1 MPLGTEKTSL
11 FGAAGGAGGLSPGGN
26 YLGDGSDGDVTISSN
41 TELTV
46 LNKSGSYDGDMI
58 VKNYTSL
65 TIDSG
70 ITLQPDQACRG
81 MLIYVQG
88 DCTINGTLRITQSP
102 ISDSTAAAGGAN
114 ADPTAT
120 GGSDSSAVSSTGLR
134 YPVKTSGGSDTL
146 AAADFAGCGNAA
158 VAAVANQTAI
168 SSNGDILKIEREGGA
183 GGVGFTDPSGGPPQG
198 AAGIHGTA
206 GTTGGTTISSGGG
219 GTGSPDN
226 GTVGSGG
233 KGSCFAGGA
242 GSGGGHGGTSS
253 SVTNH
258 GGSAGTAGQCGACFV
273 DGVMIELPD
282 GSHKNISQIEEG
294 DLVKTENGSERVG
307 KPWSGPIE
315 DRRLFGFNGEK
326 PFVTGQHPFMTQ
338 DGWKHCFEIER
349 GDTLYRNGKGEVKVE
364 SIDYEEVPEDTLIYN
379 FHVHDDPSYY
389 ANDYLVH
396 NKGNSGGGAGNPSGA
411 GCGVGT
417 KPSEGVGGLI
427 FMVVGGDLTVAS
439 GATISAQGTNGGN
452 CSGCGAGGGGSSGGG
467 NIMLAHVGSY
477 TNSGT
482 VSAAGGTGIR
492 RGGNGGAGGVHNIT
506 IT

>member
-1 MPLGTEKTSL
+1 MPI
-11 FGAAGGAGGLSPGGN
+11 GAGILGMFGPGADASKSAGGN
-26 YLGDGSDGDVTISSN
+26 YLGDGSDGDVTISAD

-46 LNKSGSYDGDMI
+46 LNKNGDYDGDMI

-65 TIDSG
+65 TIDASYN
-70 ITLQPDQACRG
+70 LRPDQPCRG
-81 MLIYVQG
+81 MLFYVQG
-88 DCTINGTLRITQSP
+88 DCTINGNIRINFSR
-102 ISDSTAAAGGAN
+102 GGAN
-114 ADPTAT
+114 ADPTAS

-134 YPVKTSGGSDTL
+134 YPVITAGGSDTL
-146 AAADFAGCGNAA
+146 AAADFAGCGDAA
-158 VAAVANQTAI
+158 VAAVANQSGI
-168 SSNGDILKIEREGGA
+168 SSNGDILKIEREGGD
-183 GGVGFTDPSGGPPQG
+183 GGVGYTDPHGGPPQG
-198 AAGIHGTA
+198 APGINGTA
-206 GTTGGTTISSGGG
+206 GATGATTISSGGG
-219 GTGSPDN
+219 GTGSPDA
-226 GTVGSGG
+226 GTVGNAS

-253 SVTNH
+253 SCTNH
-258 GGSAGTAGQCGACFV
+258 GGAAGTSGQCGACFV
-273 DGVMIELPD
+273 DGVMIELQD

-315 DRRLFGFNGEK
+315 DQRLFGFNGEK
-326 PFVTGQHPFMTQ
+326 PFVTGKHPFMTQ
-338 DGWKHCFEIER
+338 NGWKHCFEIEQ

-439 GATISAQGTNGGN
+439 GASIDATGINGGN
-452 CSGCGAGGGGSSGGG
+452 CTGCGAGGGGSSGGG
-467 NIMLAHVGSY
+467 NIMIAHVGSY

-482 VSAAGGTGIR
+482 VSTAGGVGIR
-492 RGGNGGAGGVHNIT
+492 RGGNGGAGGLHTIAIT
-506 IT
+506 